1 MTPVMHAV
9 GQEPS
14 PRPVHR
20 ETSAHRVV
28 AALGPFLRNGKA
40 RFGVALFL
48 VFVLVAILAPF
59 LAPYS
64 PTASI
69 YAAGQGPSTAH
80 LLGTTQSGQDV
91 LSQLIWG
98 TRSSLVVALAAGVLT
113 TALAVF
119 VGILSGLAGGII
131 DEVLTVLTNIFLI
144 IPSLVLVIVV
154 SSYVQ
159 GENSW
164 LIILLISLTS
174 WPWGARV
181 LRSQTLSLRSRDFV
195 VSCRMAS
202 ESVLRMAFVEILP
215 NMVSLAAASFFFT
228 CLYSVVTASSLQFL
242 GLGDIT
248 TVSWGTM
255 LYWANNGEALLTGA
269 WWWFVPPGLAIG
281 LLGATFALMNFAV
294 DELTNPRL
302 RREASR

>member
-1 MTPVMHAV
+1 VA
-9 GQEPS
+9 
-14 PRPVHR
+14 
-20 ETSAHRVV
+20 

-48 VFVLVAILAPF
+48 AFVLVAVLAPIF
-59 LAPYS
+59 APYS

-69 YAAGQGPSTAH
+69 YPAAQGPSAAH

-98 TRSSLVVALAAGVLT
+98 TRSSLLVALAAGLLT
-113 TALAVF
+113 TAMAVF
-119 VGILSGLAGGII
+119 IGVLSGLVGGIV

-195 VSCRMAS
+195 VSCNMAS
-202 ESVLRMAFVEILP
+202 ESVLRIAFVEILP

-228 CLYSVVTASSLQFL
+228 CLYAVVTASSLQFL
-242 GLGDIT
+242 GLGDINA
-248 TVSWGTM
+248 VSWGTM
-255 LYWANNGEALLTGA
+255 LYWANNSEALLTGA

-302 RREASR
+302 RRGASR

>member
-1 MTPVMHAV
+1 M
-9 GQEPS
+9 
-14 PRPVHR
+14 
-20 ETSAHRVV
+20 
-28 AALGPFLRNGKA
+28 
-40 RFGVALFL
+40 
-48 VFVLVAILAPF
+48 
-59 LAPYS
+59 
-64 PTASI
+64 
-69 YAAGQGPSTAH
+69 
-80 LLGTTQSGQDV
+80 
-91 LSQLIWG
+91 
-98 TRSSLVVALAAGVLT
+98 
-113 TALAVF
+113 
-119 VGILSGLAGGII
+119 
-131 DEVLTVLTNIFLI
+131 
-144 IPSLVLVIVV
+144 
-154 SSYVQ
+154 
-159 GENSW
+159 
-164 LIILLISLTS
+164 
-174 WPWGARV
+174 
-181 LRSQTLSLRSRDFV
+181 
-195 VSCRMAS
+195 SCRMAS